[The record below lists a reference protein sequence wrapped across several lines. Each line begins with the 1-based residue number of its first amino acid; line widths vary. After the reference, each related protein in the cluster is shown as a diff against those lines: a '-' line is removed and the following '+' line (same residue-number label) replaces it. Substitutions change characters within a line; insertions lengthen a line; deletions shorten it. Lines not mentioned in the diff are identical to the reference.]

1 MRSSLTKVEV
11 KEDVQGQPSG
21 EAFIQMDSEASA
33 FGAANSKHHRYM
45 VFGKKQ
51 RYIEVFQCSGEDMS
65 VVLTGGGGGQ
75 QGKVQSGGGGGGGQQ
90 GGLVSPGM
98 LPPNVVPGY
107 VDPGL
112 ALASQQ
118 PGMLPLGVPHLLP
131 QLLPPAPRQ
140 DLLWAGGLG
149 LPQVAPQLLMLPPQ
163 HRYLLPS
170 PHTGL
175 LPPPQT
181 LAPGGK
187 RSHDQAF
194 PVGPYTGALPPKRP
208 PVMYNTDPPHTPPAL
223 LPTPGV
229 FPAPANPQGNTPPSV
244 AAYPAV

>member
-1 MRSSLTKVEV
+1 MYKSLTGSADRVFSA
-11 KEDVQGQPSG
+11 QGQPSG
-21 EAFIQMDSEASA
+21 EAFIQMDSEGGA

-65 VVLTGGGGGQ
+65 VVLTGGGQ
-75 QGKVQSGGGGGGGQQ
+75 QGKLQSGQGGGGAQQ

-98 LPPNVVPGY
+98 LPSVVPGY

-112 ALASQQ
+112 ALASHQ
-118 PGMLPLGVPHLLP
+118 PGMLPLGVPQLLP

-140 DLLWAGGLG
+140 EVWLGGLG
-149 LPQVAPQLLMLPPQ
+149 VPQVAPQLVMLPPQ

-170 PHTGL
+170 PHAGL
-175 LPPPQT
+175 LAQPQS
-181 LAPGGK
+181 LPAGGK
-187 RSHDQAF
+187 RTHEQAF
-194 PVGPYTGALPPKRP
+194 LPSAVGPYTGSLPPKRP
-208 PVMYNTDPPHTPPAL
+208 PVMYNTGGNTPPAPAL

-229 FPAPANPQGNTPPSV
+229 FPAPQGPTTPSV